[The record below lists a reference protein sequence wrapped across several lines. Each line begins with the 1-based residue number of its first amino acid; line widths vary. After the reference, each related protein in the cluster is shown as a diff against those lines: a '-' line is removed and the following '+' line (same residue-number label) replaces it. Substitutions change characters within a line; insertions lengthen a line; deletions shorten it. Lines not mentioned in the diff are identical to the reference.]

1 MMEEWIKKPWY
12 IYVMEYYSV
21 IKNEIM
27 PFAATW
33 MDLEIIIQREVKDR
47 YHIILLM
54 GNLIF
59 FFKKLQT
66 NLFTKQKQT
75 YRQQKQTY
83 GYQRENMEEGDKSE
97 LEMNTCTPLH
107 MR

>member
-1 MMEEWIKKPWY
+1 
-12 IYVMEYYSV
+12 
-21 IKNEIM
+21 M

-97 LEMNTCTPLH
+97 LEMNTCTALH

>member
-1 MMEEWIKKPWY
+1 
-12 IYVMEYYSV
+12 
-21 IKNEIM
+21 
-27 PFAATW
+27 
-33 MDLEIIIQREVKDR
+33 MDGPRDYHTKRSQR
-47 YHIILLM
+47 
-54 GNLIF
+54 LISYNFTHGESNF

>member
-27 PFAATW
+27 PFAATR

-59 FFKKLQT
+59 FSKSY
-66 NLFTKQKQT
+66 KQT
-75 YRQQKQTY
+75 YLQNRSRLIDSKNKLMVTKEKTWRRGINQSL
-83 GYQRENMEEGDKSE
+83 R
-97 LEMNTCTPLH
+97 
-107 MR
+107 